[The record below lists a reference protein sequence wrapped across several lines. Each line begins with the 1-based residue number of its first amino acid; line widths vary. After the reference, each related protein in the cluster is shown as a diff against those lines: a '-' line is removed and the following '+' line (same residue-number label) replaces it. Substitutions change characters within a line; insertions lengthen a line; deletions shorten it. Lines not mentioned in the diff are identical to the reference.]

1 MRQEVAGEPR
11 YRKSVPANGHQ
22 NISGTPHRRLFNTRD
37 AGRARRHCRFPVWC
51 ADRAPSPETHSRYY
65 LSSAL
70 SRYWHALRTATLI
83 VCLLDAEVWALV
95 AFAML
100 NLRSDAPTKGP
111 DEATG
116 YIVTVLFLI
125 TAVTAVALILIPS
138 GAKNDTDTRICF
150 SGSICGPVHHGHYG
164 FYRGAACCAVTPRPR
179 RITSGLAPLHPAL
192 N

>member
-1 MRQEVAGEPR
+1 VSPDTGEVYPPMVTKIFPAPLIDGSSTRGMRVGRGGTAASRSGALTGRLLPR
-11 YRKSVPANGHQ
+11 RTA
-22 NISGTPHRRLFNTRD
+22 
-37 AGRARRHCRFPVWC
+37 
-51 ADRAPSPETHSRYY
+51 RYY

-100 NLRSDAPTKGP
+100 NSRSDAPTKGL

-125 TAVTAVALILIPS
+125 TAVPAVALILIPP
-138 GAKNDTDTRICF
+138 GAKNGTDTRICF
-150 SGSICGPVHHGHYG
+150 SGSICGPVHHGRYG